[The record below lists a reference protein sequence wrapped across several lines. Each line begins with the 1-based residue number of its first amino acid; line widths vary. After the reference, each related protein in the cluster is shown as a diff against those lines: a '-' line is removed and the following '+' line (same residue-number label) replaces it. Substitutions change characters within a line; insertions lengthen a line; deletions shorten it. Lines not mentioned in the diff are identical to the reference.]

1 MYIWMILATFMV
13 LLYSFNLSVR
23 NDMREIKIE
32 PQAEVVVS
40 QLVVQQRAAK
50 EYIRRRTPPENGSN
64 VISYT
69 EGELSCSGDL
79 KNYLPYGYNCD
90 TGFTSEIYCL
100 NKDDWSQGVDDC
112 TSQDAMRYLITYGYI
127 PQKWLNLSSNTPTN
141 DLLKAAQ
148 HVLGTDT
155 SFGYAVH
162 LDASDPASGGH
173 SGDKNYQMAV
183 RGREDTM
190 VYIPNYVVN
199 NGGFSQDCAC
209 SGCKRCL
216 VYVTP
221 FE

>member
-13 LLYSFNLSVR
+13 LLYSFNLAVR
-23 NDMREIKIE
+23 GDMREIKVE
-32 PQAEVVVS
+32 PQAEIVIS
-40 QLVVQQRAAK
+40 QLVIQHRSARD
-50 EYIRRRTPPENGSN
+50 YIRWLASPLNTTGE
-64 VISYT
+64 SYLEEKLDCNT
-69 EGELSCSGDL
+69 TLSSF
-79 KNYLPYGYNCD
+79 LPYGYNCD
-90 TGFTSEIYCL
+90 TGFTSEVYCL
-100 NKDDWSQGVDDC
+100 NKNDWSQGIGDC
-112 TSQDAMRYLITYGYI
+112 SSPDAMKYLITYGYI

-148 HVLGTDT
+148 NVLGTDT

-173 SGDKNYQMAV
+173 TGDKNYQMAV

-199 NGGFSQDCAC
+199 NGGFSEDCAC
-209 SGCKRCL
+209 SGCRRCL